1 MGGPNNNFEWEK
13 DSVTLIGEN
22 NNTLQFSEVAA
33 SNAGLYQ
40 CTVTNAA
47 GNDSDSTQL
56 YVAPNIITGP
66 ENMTAVVGEIITFS
80 CVAEGFPVPAI
91 VWEYDGNGERN
102 GSIFSG
108 SLSNGSESGSEQISG
123 SGSANSSSNE
133 SLSGPAGGETDYT
146 SSLTLVL
153 SDGQTVTVNT
163 TVEGT
168 IVTSTLT
175 IDSVQYNNYGV
186 YRCVASSSLLN
197 RSTST
202 EETLSGETFILYQS
216 ALLTHFLLQSLL
228 RAVC

>member
-13 DSVTLIGEN
+13 DSVTMIGEN

-80 CVAEGFPVPAI
+80 CVAEGAPVPAI

-102 GSIFSG
+102 GSIFSS
-108 SLSNGSESGSEQISG
+108 SLSNGSESG

-133 SLSGPAGGETDYT
+133 SLSGPAGGDMNYT

-163 TVEGT
+163 TVEGA

-197 RSTST
+197 RSTSA